1 MTPTTPIGWYSSV
14 HFWLM
19 ETSPGK
25 TLRGPSTFCACL
37 VAQSR
42 WVIAAIV
49 SSWASASGLP
59 VSSWISS
66 ATRPR
71 ERVSEP
77 LKLSSRSRRSFQPSA
92 RHQWAASLARS
103 TAARTACSSWTGCL
117 PTTSP
122 VAGLRDSNVSRSA
135 SIATD
140 IADLPGGIALSWLR
154 WLSSK
159 PPDLLGY
166 PATAGSTPPAA
177 RPPPCG
183 SGADGPPE
191 LEQLTAQLDP
201 ARADP
206 ERVGEVE
213 HGVEEGAI
221 DWRHPQ
227 QRDQDEKRVAAD
239 PIRLRHPVPW
249 QVWLDDAEPVKP
261 RDRDQ
266 VEQRRRDLQE
276 GQEVDPR
283 PKDPVTE
290 RGELVGRSDAGDDEG
305 ERDREQR
312 VGDRPGRRD
321 QAVPQPAGDR
331 PAVDPDGASRQADA
345 PDQDE
350 QHRDEEA
357 QRDVGVLAW
366 VQGEVAAGGDAV
378 VAGAVGEVGMAEIVQ
393 AQRDDPAGHDETEQR
408 EAGGELVRLRAV
420 PPGDEAA

>member
-37 VAQSR
+37 AAQSR

-49 SSWASASGLP
+49 SIWASASGLP

-66 ATRPR
+66 AIRPSA
-71 ERVSEP
+71 RVSEP

-140 IADLPGGIALSWLR
+140 IEDLPGGIALSWLR

-159 PPDLLGY
+159 PPDPPVVSGY
-166 PATAGSTPPAA
+166 RRFDPARRGRS
-177 RPPPCG
+177 R
-183 SGADGPPE
+183 ADGPPE
-191 LEQLTAQLDP
+191 LEELTAQFDP

-213 HGVEEGAI
+213 HGFEEGAV
-221 DWRHPQ
+221 DGRHPQ
-227 QRDQDEKRVAAD
+227 QRDQDEERVTAD
-239 PIRLRHPVPW
+239 LIRLRHPVPG
-249 QVWLDDAEPVKP
+249 QVRLDDAEPVQT

-266 VEQRRRDLQE
+266 VEQRRRDLQK

-283 PKDPVTE
+283 PEDPMIE
-290 RGELVGRSDAGDDEG
+290 RGEFVGRG
-305 ERDREQR
+305 
-312 VGDRPGRRD
+312 
-321 QAVPQPAGDR
+321 
-331 PAVDPDGASRQADA
+331 
-345 PDQDE
+345 
-350 QHRDEEA
+350 
-357 QRDVGVLAW
+357 
-366 VQGEVAAGGDAV
+366 
-378 VAGAVGEVGMAEIVQ
+378 
-393 AQRDDPAGHDETEQR
+393 
-408 EAGGELVRLRAV
+408 EAG
-420 PPGDEAA
+420 